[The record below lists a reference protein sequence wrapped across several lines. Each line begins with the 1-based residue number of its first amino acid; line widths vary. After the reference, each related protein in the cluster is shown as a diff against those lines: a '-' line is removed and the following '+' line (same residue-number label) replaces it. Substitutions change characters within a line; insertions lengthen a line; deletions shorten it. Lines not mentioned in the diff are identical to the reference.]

1 MAADLAAGGGRP
13 SLRLP
18 VRSWASSGRALLD
31 VAPLTTAEVGRQVER
46 AHRSHV
52 QEFYDYY
59 AGELSVAAVN

>member
-1 MAADLAAGGGRP
+1 
-13 SLRLP
+13 
-18 VRSWASSGRALLD
+18 LLD
-31 VAPLTTAEVGRQVER
+31 VAPLTTAEGGRQVER